1 MRRLRDDQ
9 VLALRLVRF
18 WLPVAVVVIGVVF
31 MVVATDLAGLEGG
44 ALIVSAGISIWLL
57 NWLYR
62 VGIAGEGERQAED
75 DARTYYAR
83 HGHWPD
89 EGPPA
94 PAPAPAPPAERERH
108 VAPAPA
114 RPEQHPHRRAPQR
127 RVQRTPRRRG

>member
-1 MRRLRDDQ
+1 

-18 WLPVAVVVIGVVF
+18 WLPIAVVVIGVVF

-75 DARTYYAR
+75 DARAYYGR

-89 EGPPA
+89 ERPPA
-94 PAPAPAPPAERERH
+94 PEPPPERNHH